1 MVQLSLTKQRLPQPI
16 KWLVAVS
23 LALNLFLL
31 SALLVSHWQRQQALE
46 ADVDRS
52 LAKLIANLPD
62 ADAQALRDASRAKR
76 QQIKAARIE
85 FDSAAQRATQIA
97 SREPFDASAF
107 KAALEN
113 LRTQRQAILDIRI
126 ALYVEIAPKLSPQAR
141 RQLAQPN

>member
-1 MVQLSLTKQRLPQPI
+1 MDRLSPSTQRLPKAI

-23 LALNLFLL
+23 IALNLFLL
-31 SALLVSHWQRQQALE
+31 SALLVSYWQRQQALE

-52 LAKLIANLPD
+52 LANLIAKLPD

-97 SREPFDASAF
+97 SREPFDALAF
-107 KAALEN
+107 KAALED
-113 LRTQRQAILDIRI
+113 LRAQRQAILDIRI
-126 ALYVEIAPKLSPQAR
+126 ALYLDVAPKLSPQAR
-141 RQLAQPN
+141 KQLAQPN